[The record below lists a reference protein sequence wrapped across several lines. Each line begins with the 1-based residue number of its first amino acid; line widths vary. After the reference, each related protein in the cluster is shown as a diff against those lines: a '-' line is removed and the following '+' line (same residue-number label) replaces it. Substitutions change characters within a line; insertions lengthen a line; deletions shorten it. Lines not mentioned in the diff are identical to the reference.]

1 MNEFI
6 EECKKV
12 LAECRESGVGV
23 KVNGVMFSQKYE
35 FDFNDASERLYIR
48 FNLDFNDPSERLFIR
63 FSIGGIGGIVASI
76 CYDEIKS
83 FE

>member
-12 LAECRESGVGV
+12 LAECRESNIPVR
-23 KVNGVMFSQKYE
+23 VNGFRFSEKFE
-35 FDFNDASERLYIR
+35 FDFDDNTETLYIR
-48 FNLDFNDPSERLFIR
+48 FSVANISRTA
-63 FSIGGIGGIVASI
+63 SIG
-76 CYDEIKS
+76 YDEIRS